1 MEEIKERI
9 PDEPLPEGRHTLEVE
24 PQKRDVRR
32 TLAIVV
38 GVLLFVALIVAALYG
53 LVTNPLLTE
62 VLRDISIIVLALVT
76 IIIGAF
82 LIILVYQLQSLTVLL
97 RDEIKPILNSA
108 NQTANTVRGTTNFVS
123 ETVVKP
129 AINAW
134 SYAAGARQT
143 LWVLF
148 GFGRRKRRRE
158 RQVRPVQPSP
168 PPPSDKS
175 EESA

>member
-1 MEEIKERI
+1 MEEIKEEM
-9 PDEPLPEGRHTLEVE
+9 PGEPLTESSQPLELEPE
-24 PQKRDVRR
+24 KRDVWR
-32 TLAIVV
+32 TIAIVAA
-38 GVLLFVALIVAALYG
+38 VLLFVALIVAAGYG
-53 LVTNPLLTE
+53 LVTNPDLTE

-108 NQTANTVRGTTNFVS
+108 NQTANTVRGTTTFVS
-123 ETVVKP
+123 DTIVRP

-158 RQVRPVQPSP
+158 RQVQQPRPAA
-168 PPPSDKS
+168 PPPSS
-175 EESA
+175 QPEETP